1 MKVCSFSIAKTNE
14 YEANVSFTF
23 FKNWKLNNKGQSQA
37 NEFLKWVTLCN
48 VFSLHIITQEKA
60 RSCIA
65 TDKFMVQY
73 VWVPLDVHHTYA
85 S

>member
-23 FKNWKLNNKGQSQA
+23 FKNWKLNNKGRSQA